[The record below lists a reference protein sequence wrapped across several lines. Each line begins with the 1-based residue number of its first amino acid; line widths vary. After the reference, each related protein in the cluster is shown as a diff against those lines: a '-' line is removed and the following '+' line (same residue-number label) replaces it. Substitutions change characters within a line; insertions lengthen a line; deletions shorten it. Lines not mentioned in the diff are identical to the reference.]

1 MRAVGIINI
10 KKSRIKLASCCLQL
24 KRLHRDFFMHQEQNI
39 RGLYELKNLQSCVCG
54 RQKSVNCGAVSV
66 SDNLYIYFLLDVAKC
81 MTSCLEDN
89 LQDARLWQ
97 LQSRN
102 QKDL

>member
-1 MRAVGIINI
+1 M
-10 KKSRIKLASCCLQL
+10 LASCYLQL
-24 KRLHRDFFMHQEQNI
+24 KRVHRDFLHQKQNI
-39 RGLYELKNLQSCVCG
+39 RRLFELKNLQSCVCG
-54 RQKSVNCGAVSV
+54 RQKSVVSV

-89 LQDARLWQ
+89 SQDARLRQ